1 MFIDK
6 REEIAEFVLT
16 HTELGAEIAIWGKDL
31 SECMS
36 FLEDLTFEFLG
47 DFTFEDID
55 NISYIEYEEGS
66 NHCVVVF

>member
-1 MFIDK
+1 MLFIDK
-6 REEIAEFVLT
+6 QEDIQEFVLT
-16 HTELGAEIAIWGKDL
+16 HTELGAEIAIWGNDL
-31 SECMS
+31 PACV
-36 FLEDLTFEFLG
+36 EDLTFEFLG